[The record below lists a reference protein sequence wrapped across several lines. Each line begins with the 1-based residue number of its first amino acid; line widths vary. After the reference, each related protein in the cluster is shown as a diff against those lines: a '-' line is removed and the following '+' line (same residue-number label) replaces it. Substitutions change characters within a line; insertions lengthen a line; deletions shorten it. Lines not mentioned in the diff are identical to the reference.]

1 MIKYV
6 KTATFYMFC
15 ALIGS
20 ALSNSIYP
28 FSLDLYASGSTQSG
42 IDGYPTN
49 YAHIFK
55 NGQSDGYSFPY
66 GFNIF
71 IWDQSCGDLVARGT
85 FSPYAKNIG
94 PTEDDAGVA
103 FLNNYTNP
111 NHIVAVVTR
120 DTICCRHTYKMWNLL
135 NSWGG
140 NAANCTLPGYRGAY
154 MALLSADASNHPQW
168 QFCESATSNQDPIHK
183 TFDLDSILLLDAP
196 TCTLPPTNNPTANP
210 TVSPTFDP
218 TLDPTSNPTL
228 APSNPTLD
236 PTSAPSNPTSAPSNP
251 TLDPTS
257 NPTLSPTLDPTANPT
272 PIYAFSLDLYA
283 SGSTQSGVDGYPVNH
298 AHIFKNGQSGG
309 YSFGY
314 GFSIFIWDQSCGDLV
329 ARGTFSPYAKANFL
343 EQDDAGL
350 AFLNNYT
357 NPNHIVAVVTRDTI
371 CCRGEYKMFNLLTS
385 WGGNGISCALPG
397 YRGAYMA
404 LLSADASN
412 HPQWQFCESTTNKQG
427 AIHKTFDIRSILLL
441 NVAACTL
448 PPTNSPTRNPTNP
461 TPAPSDP
468 TSNPTVGPTNDP
480 TSDPTINP
488 TFNPTLYPTYDPT
501 TDPTLY
507 PTFDPTN
514 DPTSDPT

>member
-85 FSPYAKNIG
+85 FSPYAKSIG

-154 MALLSADASNHPQW
+154 MAILSADASNHPQW
-168 QFCESATSNQDPIHK
+168 QFCESVTSNQGPIHK
-183 TFDLDSILLLDAP
+183 IFDLRSILFFNVP
-196 TCTLPPTNNPTANP
+196 SCTLEPTI
-210 TVSPTFDP
+210 SPTR
-218 TLDPTSNPTL
+218 
-228 APSNPTLD
+228 
-236 PTSAPSNPTSAPSNP
+236 NPTSAPSVATTNP
-251 TLDPTS
+251 TL
-257 NPTLSPTLDPTANPT
+257 PTA
-272 PIYAFSLDLYA
+272 
-283 SGSTQSGVDGYPVNH
+283 
-298 AHIFKNGQSGG
+298 
-309 YSFGY
+309 
-314 GFSIFIWDQSCGDLV
+314 
-329 ARGTFSPYAKANFL
+329 
-343 EQDDAGL
+343 
-350 AFLNNYT
+350 
-357 NPNHIVAVVTRDTI
+357 
-371 CCRGEYKMFNLLTS
+371 
-385 WGGNGISCALPG
+385 
-397 YRGAYMA
+397 
-404 LLSADASN
+404 
-412 HPQWQFCESTTNKQG
+412 
-427 AIHKTFDIRSILLL
+427 
-441 NVAACTL
+441 
-448 PPTNSPTRNPTNP
+448 
-461 TPAPSDP
+461 
-468 TSNPTVGPTNDP
+468 
-480 TSDPTINP
+480 
-488 TFNPTLYPTYDPT
+488 DPT
-501 TDPTLY
+501 TDPT
-507 PTFDPTN
+507 TDPTAAPTVDPTLPTADPTTDPTT
-514 DPTSDPT
+514 DPTSGSTSDSTSDTTSDLISDSSVPTSDATTNPSSYLLLLLLIFLNA